1 MQRLISKN
9 IGNLQKI
16 DAENDE
22 SLEQAFVKR
31 KVTTLFDYKML
42 YKRRKN
48 IDISDVKKDTLYQ
61 QSF

>member
-1 MQRLISKN
+1 VQRLISKN